1 MKYSYPDLPL
11 DFIMNLRLLIKDCQK
26 NPILLQNSPY
36 DSVTVE
42 TLKKFI
48 GKIDGEVSGE
58 IEEDDGLTV
67 ENIDYEQ
74 ETLNLYKSINNINNL
89 ENIDAKER
97 ISVIKLKTQILQQLL
112 DMMKESKRI
121 KEIYQFE
128 ELVFSILTDEQKD
141 KILLGE
147 SR

>member
-1 MKYSYPDLPL
+1 MSYSYPEIPL
-11 DFIMNLRLLIKDCQK
+11 DFIMNLRFLLKDCQK
-26 NPILLQNSPY
+26 NPVLLENSPY
-36 DSVTVE
+36 DNITIE
-42 TLKKFI
+42 TLKKLCGSLS
-48 GKIDGEVSGE
+48 GKSE
-58 IEEDDGLTV
+58 IEDSDEEEGLTV

-121 KEIYQFE
+121 KEIYRFE
-128 ELVFSILTDEQKD
+128 ELVFSILTEEQKD
-141 KILLGE
+141 KICSVLD
-147 SR
+147 

>member
-1 MKYSYPDLPL
+1 MKYNYPEIPL

-48 GKIDGEVSGE
+48 GKFDGEISGE
-58 IEEDDGLTV
+58 TDEDNCLTV

>member
-1 MKYSYPDLPL
+1 MSYSYPEIPL
-11 DFIMNLRLLIKDCQK
+11 DFIMNLRLLLKDCQK
-26 NPILLQNSPY
+26 NPVLLENSPY
-36 DSVTVE
+36 DNITVE
-42 TLKKFI
+42 TLKKLC
-48 GKIDGEVSGE
+48 GKNMDTLSGE
-58 IEEDDGLTV
+58 SDDEDEGLTV

-121 KEIYQFE
+121 KEIYHFE
-128 ELVFSILTDEQKD
+128 ELVFNILTEEQKD
-141 KILLGE
+141 KICSSLD
-147 SR
+147 

>member
-36 DSVTVE
+36 DPMITE